1 MKKIAFLGIMLFII
15 SSQIF
20 ADENVSFI
28 WQLNDNQENSQ
39 KINFINLNPVFFNDY
54 FLLRISKN
62 IDFNANFQVNLR
74 RQKHYQGDFSRED
87 RQTISQDDDINLLT
101 SILYNGTIITS
112 WFINY
117 SNNYPVGS
125 IQDDT
130 LRQQRERENVY
141 RGISP
146 YPAKNFYQGYP
157 YY

>member
-15 SSQIF
+15 SSQVF

-62 IDFNANFQVNLR
+62 ISPNSNYLPNR
-74 RQKHYQGDFSRED
+74 NI
-87 RQTISQDDDINLLT
+87 QTISQDDNFNLLT
-101 SILYNGTIITS
+101 SILYNGIIITS
-112 WFINY
+112 WLINY
-117 SNNYPVGS
+117 PNYSTGS
-125 IQDDT
+125 IQNDT
-130 LRQQRERENVY
+130 WRQQREIENIY
-141 RGISP
+141 RGSPP

>member
-20 ADENVSFI
+20 ADENASFI
-28 WQLNDNQENSQ
+28 WQLDNNQENNQ
-39 KINFINLNPVFFNDY
+39 KINFINLNPMFFNDY
-54 FLLRISKN
+54 FLLRISRN
-62 IDFNANFQVNLR
+62 ISLNTY
-74 RQKHYQGDFSRED
+74 YQPNRNI
-87 RQTISQDDDINLLT
+87 QTISQNDPDFDLLT

-117 SNNYPVGS
+117 PNNYPAGS
-125 IQDDT
+125 NQSDIW
-130 LRQQRERENVY
+130 RQQREIENIY

-146 YPAKNFYQGYP
+146 YPIKNFYQGYP